1 MDVYCLDFF
10 NSLATGCVTVL
21 KGKIR
26 VIDIS
31 ISGRLKLGQV
41 RQNSKNSRRKIIAYK
56 LYYNFQEADMH
67 CSTSWWFH
75 QVVKKDQLV
84 LLQACHCW
92 DDSNITQSIKK
103 CCKFWK
109 CVWLF
114 VMWKLLHR
122 NKRTAKA
129 NLGEVFEWTVE
140 VREEICLVWLPFVP
154 PAAQRPVVSQ
164 IKGAGWIYASVRY
177 WVSHQAIQEDP
188 QYKH

>member
-41 RQNSKNSRRKIIAYK
+41 RQNSKNSRRKIIAY
-56 LYYNFQEADMH
+56 NFQEADMH
-67 CSTSWWFH
+67 CSTSWRFH
-75 QVVKKDQLV
+75 LVVKKWQAWNYYKLV
-84 LLQACHCW
+84 ICW

-114 VMWKLLHR
+114 VMWKLLHW
-122 NKRTAKA
+122 NKGKAKA